1 MTTQSETE
9 RLAAEAQALK
19 REGDTLMH
27 QGALEPAIEAYKG
40 ALGIASEYPAAEN
53 NLGVAYLGLDRYD
66 EARRV
71 FQGMFQRQR
80 GLPESRLASFRP
92 SQTTASQAPPA
103 FATRFKLVDRI
114 DQISYLIDQG
124 RISPT
129 FYGLIE
135 RYRAL
140 LCELEAQPNRGPST
154 RLTPEQVAAFGGYYD
169 KIIHYAD
176 TPPLTG
182 SALNQSLDC
191 EALEEAFLET
201 PIVSF
206 DDFLSREALESL
218 RRFLL
223 ESTVFFTHSPADFV
237 GSYMADG
244 LSSAVI
250 YQLVAELRQRLPRVL
265 SDCPLN
271 NIWAYRY
278 DRRSDGVRTHYDDGS
293 VTINFWIT
301 DNAANLGTGG
311 PGGLVMYDKERPVD
325 WDWSVNVYKDDP
337 AVQEQMAA
345 YLADAK
351 QVAVP
356 YRCNRA
362 VMFKSTLLHRSEP
375 FEFRDGFEN
384 RRMNITLLFRRRG
397 D

>member
-1 MTTQSETE
+1 M
-9 RLAAEAQALK
+9 
-19 REGDTLMH
+19 
-27 QGALEPAIEAYKG
+27 
-40 ALGIASEYPAAEN
+40 
-53 NLGVAYLGLDRYD
+53 
-66 EARRV
+66 
-71 FQGMFQRQR
+71 
-80 GLPESRLASFRP
+80 
-92 SQTTASQAPPA
+92 PPA
-103 FATRFKLVDRI
+103 FATRFKLADRI
-114 DQISYLIDQG
+114 DQLGYLIDHG
-124 RISPT
+124 RISPS

-135 RYRAL
+135 RYKAL
-140 LCELEAQPNRGPST
+140 LRQLESQPNPGPST
-154 RLTPEQVAAFGGYYD
+154 RLTAGQVAAFGGYYD
-169 KIIHYAD
+169 RIIHYAD
-176 TPPLTG
+176 TPPLPG
-182 SALNQSLDC
+182 AALNESLDC

-206 DDFLSREALESL
+206 DGLLSREALEAL
-218 RRFLL
+218 RLFLL

-244 LSSAVI
+244 LSCTVV
-250 YQLVAELRQRLPRVL
+250 YQIVAELRQRLPRVL
-265 SDCPLN
+265 KDCALN

-278 DRRSDGVRTHYDDGS
+278 DRRSDGVRAHYDDGS

-301 DNAANLGTGG
+301 DDDANLNSGG
-311 PGGLVMYDKERPVD
+311 PGGLVVYDKERPLD

-337 AVQEQMAA
+337 AVQARMTS
-345 YLADAK
+345 YIADAK
-351 QVAVP
+351 QVSIP